1 MKRSLLVEA
10 DGGPLAVAVA
20 GANVPDHQ
28 LLAATL
34 DAIILERPA
43 PEPDWPQHLCLD
55 AGYDNEASWGACIDR
70 DYYPHIAPARPSPA
84 PPPPKAPRRPSRR
97 WVVERTIAWLNQCRA
112 ILIRWERETDNYLT
126 AIKLACCLLWY
137 RRLDRL
143 APLR

>member
-1 MKRSLLVEA
+1 MQRSLLVEA
-10 DGGPLAVAVA
+10 DGGPLAVTVA

-34 DAIILERPA
+34 DAVILERPE

-55 AGYDNEASWGACIDR
+55 AGYDNAASWDACIDR
-70 DYYPHIAPARPSPA
+70 DYYPHIAPARGAPA
-84 PPPPKAPRRPSRR
+84 PPAPDAPRYPSRR
-97 WVVERTIAWLNQCRA
+97 WVVERTIAWLNHCRG
-112 ILIRWERETDNYLT
+112 ILIRWERQTENYLT